1 MKKGYII
8 AEIGVNYYDIAT
20 KENIPLM
27 DAAKLMIREA
37 KEAGADAVKFQ
48 SYKANKIASVNS
60 PSYWDTTKEPTTNQ
74 FDLFKKFDLFGEKEY
89 QELSRYCK
97 EVNVDF
103 MSTPFDLD
111 AVEYLDKIVKI
122 HKISSSDITNYPL
135 LRKVAKT
142 NKKILLSTGASN
154 IVEVRKAVEVI
165 KSEGN
170 SDIVLLHCILNYPT
184 LNINAHLNMLDDLKL
199 LGYEL
204 GYSDHTL
211 PDDSMVI
218 LSAAYAKGAVW
229 IEKHF
234 TLDKT
239 LQGNDHYHAMDP
251 DDLRKFKSNLNILN
265 EVLGE
270 SIKRCIPTEK
280 ISQKNARRSV
290 YANSNLTK
298 GTVLK
303 ETDIICKRPASGI
316 CASHFKDL
324 IGKEILEDIN
334 EDTALQWEVIK

>member
-60 PSYWDTTKEPTTNQ
+60 PSYWDTTKETTTNQ

-89 QELSRYCK
+89 EELSRYCK
-97 EVNVDF
+97 EVDVDF
-103 MSTPFDLD
+103 MSTPFDLE
-111 AVEYLDKIVKI
+111 AVEYLDKIVNI

-184 LNINAHLNMLDDLKL
+184 LNVNAHLNMLDDLRL

-265 EVLGE
+265 EALGN
-270 SIKRCIPTEK
+270 SIKRCIPTEE
-280 ISQKNARRSV
+280 ISQKNARRSI
-290 YANSNLTK
+290 YANSNLIK
-298 GTVLK
+298 GTILK
-303 ETDIICKRPASGI
+303 ESDIICKRPASGI
-316 CASHFKDL
+316 CASNFENL

-334 EDTALQWEVIK
+334 EDTALQWEIIK